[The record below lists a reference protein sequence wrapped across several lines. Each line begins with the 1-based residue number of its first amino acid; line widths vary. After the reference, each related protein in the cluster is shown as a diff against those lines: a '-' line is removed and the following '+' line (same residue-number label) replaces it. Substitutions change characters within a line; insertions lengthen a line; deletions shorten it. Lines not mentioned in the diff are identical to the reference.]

1 MDDKRLEQVNQEQ
14 AQQLDQVKNTY
25 NDMISQNDSFYQD
38 LINTSKE
45 YAEKQTDIQNQATDL
60 ALNEIEQNKK
70 YAEQDYNREQR
81 GAYLDYQAQQKNQ
94 ADRLRAMGLQNTGYS
109 ETTLSS
115 MYSTYQNRVATA
127 RDSFNRSV
135 DAYNQQAAQARLANS
150 SALMDIAYKALQQQ
164 AEYALQGFQ
173 YKNQLTIDLLGKQQ
187 NIRNE
192 YWNKYQDVQKQI
204 NTEKALAEEIRQ
216 YNQNYALNKKKTDAN
231 IAHTNAQTKLIN
243 AQISQAKNSS
253 SGSSGSSGGNS
264 TSSGITQSQIKQ
276 EGGNLQK
283 ATAGGQ
289 TFKAKD
295 VAALAQYV
303 GNNNL
308 ENDVMRYYDAN
319 NKVHYVLKNNST
331 GKYEDVTSDVLTYI
345 EGKMQ
350 QDRGKQNEELNA
362 LGRASAPGYDQLE
375 INKTKT
381 VSGKNKNDTSGWSNY
396 FTNGGKY
403 TKTTTNTN
411 KNGKNVELKTYTFEN
426 GTKIEAYY
434 DTANKKWYITRLK

>member
-187 NIRNE
+187 GIRNE

-216 YNQNYALNKKKTDAN
+216 YNQNYALNKRKTDAE
-231 IAHTNAQTKLIN
+231 IAHTNAQTNLIK
-243 AQISQAKNSS
+243 AQTSQTKNSS
-253 SGSSGSSGGNS
+253 STKIVAGGNS
-264 TSSGITQSQIKQ
+264 KTTQNKNDYLISVNGSERPHYVNNSKWTQLAVGGKNITLKDIDKSATGDLANEPIVGVKDSKGNVTYYVWVGNEFRDITSSAKPYITGTEKGIANAPTTSSSK
-276 EGGNLQK
+276 GGI
-283 ATAGGQ
+283 ATSA
-289 TFKAKD
+289 AKTGISTI
-295 VAALAQYV
+295 LKSLFS
-303 GNNNL
+303 GNNNS
-308 ENDVMRYYDAN
+308 
-319 NKVHYVLKNNST
+319 LK
-331 GKYEDVTSDVLTYI
+331 L
-345 EGKMQ
+345 
-350 QDRGKQNEELNA
+350 
-362 LGRASAPGYDQLE
+362 
-375 INKTKT
+375 
-381 VSGKNKNDTSGWSNY
+381 
-396 FTNGGKY
+396 
-403 TKTTTNTN
+403 
-411 KNGKNVELKTYTFEN
+411 
-426 GTKIEAYY
+426 
-434 DTANKKWYITRLK
+434 